1 MNSLWAVETSCALL
15 GRPFNRQLVNKQLVP
30 PTNLA
35 SFLQTLDELGVNATA
50 AQANKNATGI
60 EKLLPCL
67 VVTRPRTTT
76 NTDQTETTVSI
87 LAAEAGGSFFELSAD
102 ASDPVAL
109 NRDAVAARIVGRD
122 VYKLRAKDIAAQ
134 DPDAVTFAQ
143 SNQTFGFRWF
153 VPELLKHKSIWRDVL
168 IASLAIQLLAL
179 ATPLFTQVVIDKVV
193 VHRTQSTLIA
203 LMTGM
208 VAIAFFTGVL
218 SWLRQYLV
226 LHTGNRVDAVLGSAV
241 FERLLKLPPMYF
253 HYRPTGVITA
263 RLGGIES
270 IREFMASAAITL
282 ILDIPFVFIFLAIML
297 YYSVQLT
304 LVVCALL
311 LFITLLSLLVAP
323 AFQKLLQEQF
333 LLSARNQAY
342 VTEFVSANDTVK
354 SLQLEPVV
362 GQTYRQYLASYLNAC
377 FATRQLSNTYGAF
390 AQFIEQLSTI
400 AVLGLGA
407 WIVMKG
413 QDFTIGM
420 LVAFQMFASRVSQPV
435 MRMVGTW
442 QQFQQAKLAVDR
454 LGDMMNAPVEPY
466 SLEARRAK
474 SGKTTLQ
481 IDAIGF
487 KYGPELPLLYSDV
500 SALIAAGSTIAI
512 TGPSGCG
519 KSTLAKLLQGFY
531 RPTHGRIL
539 LDGVDIAH
547 FAANELRS
555 YFGVVPQE
563 TVLFSGTILENLT
576 LANPHASFEQ
586 VVAACKLAEVHAA
599 IEQLPLGYK
608 TAIGERGVGLSG
620 GQRQRISIARALLK
634 QPEILI
640 FDEATSALDAP
651 TAEAFAQTVNSLRGR
666 VTMIFITHA
675 IPKKLQIDQTLALT
689 PTGFIKVEQGQSA

>member
-1 MNSLWAVETSCALL
+1 MLL
-15 GRPFNRQLVNKQLVP
+15 GRQFNRQLVSRQIAE
-30 PTNLA
+30 PTDPA
-35 SFLQTLDELGVNATA
+35 SILRTLDELGVSSTRVSV
-50 AQANKNATGI
+50 NKSASGI
-60 EKLLPCL
+60 ENDMPCL
-67 VVTRPRTTT
+67 VFAAPVLPSGNQFERGAP
-76 NTDQTETTVSI
+76 SI
-87 LAAEAGGSFFELSAD
+87 IAAEADGNFFELSSH
-102 ASDPVAL
+102 ASEPIVFTKVAL
-109 NRDAVAARIVGRD
+109 AKRLQGYD
-122 VYKLRAKDIAAQ
+122 VHKLRAKQSAVL
-134 DPDAVTFAQ
+134 DPDAVAFTQ
-143 SNQTFGFRWF
+143 SNQTFGFSWF
-153 VPELLKHKSIWRDVL
+153 VPELLKHKSIWRDIL
-168 IASLAIQLLAL
+168 LASLAIQLLAL

-208 VAIAFFTGVL
+208 IAIAFFTGVL

-270 IREFMASAAITL
+270 IREFIASAAVTL
-282 ILDIPFVFIFLAIML
+282 ILDIPFVLIFLAIMV

-311 LFITLLSLLVAP
+311 LFITVLSLLVAP
-323 AFQKLLQEQF
+323 AFQKLLQAQF

-342 VTEFVSANDTVK
+342 VTEVVSANDTVK

-390 AQFIEQLSTI
+390 AQFTEQLSTI

-420 LVAFQMFASRVSQPV
+420 LVAFQMFASRVSQPI

-454 LGDMMNAPVEPY
+454 LGDMMNAPIEPY

-474 SGKTTLQ
+474 AGKATLQ

-487 KYGPELPLLYSDV
+487 RYSPELPLLYANV
-500 SALIAAGSTIAI
+500 SATIPAGSTVAI

-531 RPTHGRIL
+531 RVTNGRIL
-539 LDGVDIAH
+539 LDGVDISH
-547 FAANELRS
+547 LAANELRS

-576 LANPHASFEQ
+576 LANPRASFEQ
-586 VVAACKLAEVHAA
+586 VVAACKLAEVHTA
-599 IEQLPLGYK
+599 IEALPLGYR

-640 FDEATSALDAP
+640 FDEATSALDAA
-651 TAEAFAQTVNSLRGR
+651 TAEAFAQTVNTLRGR

-675 IPKKLQIDQTLALT
+675 IPKKLQIDQTLLLT
-689 PTGFIKVEQGQSA
+689 ETGFTHVQ